1 MDSDKSQKLKEKVT
15 ALLEAGGAP
24 QAGIADLTLIPEA
37 LNMYADSRLTRFNRA
52 VSFLVP
58 FPRSVVAELLEGPS
72 LTYLHYYRAVNTRI
86 DDLALQLATILEGK
100 GFSAFPVPSSQR
112 TGKHKLESI
121 FPHRLAARLAGLGWI
136 GKSGCLVNNTYGP
149 RLRLGT
155 VLCDAPL
162 PADKPAEVL
171 CRECTACTQACPSG
185 AIKGKLFLP
194 EMPLGERLVPELC
207 DRYLDQV
214 RDRFG
219 KRICGLCLAVCPFGK
234 PVSGPENGQK

>member
-1 MDSDKSQKLKEKVT
+1 MESVKLQQLKEEII
-15 ALLEAGGAP
+15 ALLDAGGAP
-24 QAGIADLTLIPEA
+24 LAGIADLTLVPEA
-37 LNMYADSRLTRFNRA
+37 LKMYADSRLTGFVRA
-52 VSFLVP
+52 VSYLVP
-58 FPRSVVAELLEGPS
+58 FPRSVVAELQEGPS

-86 DDLALQLATILEGK
+86 DDLALQVTTLLERK

-136 GKSGCLVNNTYGP
+136 GKSGCLVNRTYGP

-155 VLCDAPL
+155 VLSSAPL
-162 PADKPAEVL
+162 PADKPAEIL
-171 CRECTACTQACPSG
+171 CRECTACTRACPSG

-194 EMPLGERLVPELC
+194 EMPLSERLEPELC
-207 DRYLDQV
+207 DRYLDRV

-219 KRICGLCLAVCPFGK
+219 KRICGLCLAACPFGK
-234 PVSGPENGQK
+234 PGSDPEDGNQ

>member
-1 MDSDKSQKLKEKVT
+1 VESAELQELKEDII
-15 ALLEAGGAP
+15 AFLDIGGAP
-24 QAGIADLTLIPEA
+24 EAGIADLTLIPEA
-37 LNMYADSRLTRFNRA
+37 LKQYADPRLTRFARA

-58 FPRSVVAELLEGPS
+58 FPRAVVAELLEGPT
-72 LTYLHYYRAVNTRI
+72 LTYLHYYRAINTRI
-86 DDLALQLATILEGK
+86 DDLSLQVTTLLEKK

-136 GKSGCLVNNTYGP
+136 GKSGCLVNKTYGP

-162 PADKPAEVL
+162 PADQPAEIL
-171 CRECTACTQACPSG
+171 CDDCTACTRACPSG

-194 EMPLGERLVPELC
+194 ELPLVERLEPELC
-207 DRYLDQV
+207 DRYLDRV

-219 KRICGLCLAVCPFGK
+219 KRICGMCLAACPFGK
-234 PVSGPENGQK
+234 PGSGPGYGKE